1 MLLLASRFEPVML
14 VLLSLSLLV
23 VSLIFKAFK
32 FEGEEMVCLFLV
44 FVCVPLIFAATP
56 TLKPYVPELTDAA
69 AI

>member
-1 MLLLASRFEPVML
+1 M
-14 VLLSLSLLV
+14 V

-44 FVCVPLIFAATP
+44 FVCVPLILAAAP
-56 TLKPYVPELTDAA
+56 KLKPYVPELTDAA

>member
-1 MLLLASRFEPVML
+1 MFVL
-14 VLLSLSLLV
+14 VSLSLLV

-32 FEGEEMVCLFLV
+32 FEGEEVVCLFLV

-56 TLKPYVPELTDAA
+56 TLKPYVCELTDAA